1 MKKSLII
8 LSITISLVFSFISC
22 KKVASPEIII
32 SSDGKIL
39 LFDKNLNKIK
49 EFDTF
54 LNGKIILGDIKKDKI
69 LFNYYSEDY
78 KTSQIYIL
86 DIQSGEKINITEG
99 LIGSFLYTPK
109 FLDDENILFTLKESA
124 SKENLYVYNLKLNN
138 KKPLTQGFVFEYIYP
153 IYIDEVNKNIYL
165 HLLKPNETSSKIS
178 LFKFLT
184 EEFIENYISFKENFY
199 FQGSSNEFE
208 EILGHTLD
216 TKSLTSKIEILNLKT
231 KEFKTISKT
240 EDGEISNETF
250 LNDSK
255 NIIFKLIPNELNKK
269 ILIYLIDRDGNILKK
284 IEPPESN
291 DFYIRGVIKN
301 NLFLMLLEKGFPK
314 YTLYTTDID
323 NVSFKKLTRENYFY
337 GGDLIYSKSKER
349 LIFSEI
355 KEGGQEKEYI
365 LMKLNGDE
373 RINLNEKLK
382 IRIDSIIFLDK

>member
-1 MKKSLII
+1 
-8 LSITISLVFSFISC
+8 
-22 KKVASPEIII
+22 
-32 SSDGKIL
+32 
-39 LFDKNLNKIK
+39 KNLNKIK
-49 EFDTF
+49 EFDTS
-54 LNGKIILGDIKKDKI
+54 LKGKIILGEIRGNKI

-99 LIGSFLYTPK
+99 LIGSFPYTPK

-124 SKENLYVYNLKLNN
+124 SKEYLYVYNLKLNN
-138 KKPLTQGFVFEYIYP
+138 KKPLTQGFVFEYLYP
-153 IYIDEVNKNIYL
+153 IYIDEVNKNIYI

-184 EEFIENYISFKENFY
+184 EEFIENYVSFIENFY
-199 FQGSSNEFE
+199 FQGFSNESG
-208 EILGHTLD
+208 EILGHTLE
-216 TKSLTSKIEILNLKT
+216 TKSSTSKIEILDLKT
-231 KEFKTISKT
+231 KEFKTIFETK
-240 EDGEISNETF
+240 EGEISNETF

-269 ILIYLIDRDGNILKK
+269 ILIYLIDRNGNILKT

-301 NLFLMLLEKGFPK
+301 NLYLMILEKGSSR
-314 YTLYTTDID
+314 YTLYTTDLDKI
-323 NVSFKKLTRENYFY
+323 SFKKLTRENYFY
-337 GGDLIYSKSKER
+337 GGDLIYSTSKER
-349 LIFSEI
+349 LILSEI

-373 RINLNEKLK
+373 KVNLNEKLK